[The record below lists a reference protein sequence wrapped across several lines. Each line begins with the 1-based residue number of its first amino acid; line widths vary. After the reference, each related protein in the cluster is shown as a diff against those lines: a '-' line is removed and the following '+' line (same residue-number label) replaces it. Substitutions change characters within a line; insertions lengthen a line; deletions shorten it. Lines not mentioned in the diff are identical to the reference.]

1 MVGPLW
7 RVQQLGFSERLRYI
21 LYMRY
26 TNYVAKENSD
36 HRTTRED
43 NTMISYRYQYK
54 GRGLNC
60 LLNPR
65 LQRSDVSAYTSL
77 SDLAAYV
84 AVEPVKRPHSGVC
97 VLEGAQIEGEALYSN
112 RGEVLVL
119 PTSASWLDPVL
130 EEKFFAAVDVLFDLY
145 WLEDWTWDQ
154 LREHAQELLPR

>member
-1 MVGPLW
+1 MWLGSLW
-7 RVQQLGFSERLRYI
+7 RKQQLGFSERLRPI
-21 LYMRY
+21 PCMRY
-26 TNYVAKENSD
+26 TIYAAEEQRPPQQPEKP
-36 HRTTRED
+36 TA
-43 NTMISYRYQYK
+43 MISYRYQYK

-65 LQRSDVSAYTSL
+65 LQRSDASAYTSL

-112 RGEVLVL
+112 HGGVLVL

-130 EEKFFAAVDVLFDLY
+130 EEKFFAAVDALFDLY
-145 WLEDWTWDQ
+145 WLEGWTWDQ
-154 LREHAQELLPR
+154 LREYARELL